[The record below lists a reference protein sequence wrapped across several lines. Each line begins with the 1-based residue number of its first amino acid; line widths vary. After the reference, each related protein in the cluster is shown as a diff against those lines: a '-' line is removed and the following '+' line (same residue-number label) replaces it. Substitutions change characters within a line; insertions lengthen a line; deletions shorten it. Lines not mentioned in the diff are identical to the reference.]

1 MTLKNALNDG
11 GFMRMCEMLV
21 AASAALIISG
31 NEAYGIGAFVL
42 SMIGL
47 LVRTSIEMSQKQQK
61 VDAEQISK
69 NIQNALLEE
78 AKSILNRNIA
88 VMTSQKNFN

>member
-1 MTLKNALNDG
+1 MK
-11 GFMRMCEMLV
+11 MCEILI
-21 AASAALIISG
+21 AASAALIIAG
-31 NEAYGIGAFVL
+31 HDAYGITAFVL

-47 LVRTSIEMSQKQQK
+47 LIRTSLEMAQKQQK

-78 AKSILNRNIA
+78 AKNILNKNIA
-88 VMTSQKNFN
+88 AMSSQKNFN